1 MPRSCFPNSGEQK
14 KTNGKRMKENF
25 MERTELEK
33 RKPIFDNRAIFLL
46 LWPVLIEQTLAST
59 VGIADTIMVS
69 SVGDAAVSAVG
80 LIDTINNMFIQ
91 IFTAIATGTTVV
103 VAQLSG
109 RRDTDGIHKTVGQS
123 SALMTMIMTLIG
135 LIVILFGAPIFDL
148 LYPKVET
155 AVRSDA
161 LLYFRMTGA
170 SYPFFALMI
179 ILTGIFRGSGN
190 TRTPMRISL
199 WVNVINIVLNAV
211 FIYGL
216 HMGVVGAAL
225 ATLIA
230 RMVGTLMMVAA
241 TLRKYGRYVFRW
253 KNLRFT
259 GRILKPVLNISLP
272 SGLDTALF
280 QGGRLIVSIFVARMA
295 TAAISANT
303 VAGSMFGLICIP
315 GNSFHVVATTVAGQ
329 CYGAGKRCEAR
340 RNLMKCTLI
349 AVGMLAALSVALY
362 WVAPYLVSAYRPSA
376 EAKPIAVSIV
386 RLYLVMIPLSWPT
399 AFVTAGGLRAV
410 DDVRFVTL
418 VSIPSMWIVRVIGA
432 WVLGVR
438 LNMGP
443 FGLNLAM
450 GLDWVVR
457 SFFYIPRILTLKR
470 LKTDAEPKNVKSA
483 ESDV

>member
-1 MPRSCFPNSGEQK
+1 
-14 KTNGKRMKENF
+14 
-25 MERTELEK
+25 MERTELE
-33 RKPIFDNRAIFLL
+33 RRQPIFTNKAIFLL

-59 VGIADTIMVS
+59 VGIADTVMVS
-69 SVGDAAVSAVG
+69 SAGDAAVSAVG

-91 IFTAIATGTTVV
+91 IFTAIATGATVV
-103 VAQLSG
+103 IAQLSG
-109 RRDTDGIHKTVGQS
+109 RRDDDGIHKTVGQS
-123 SALMTMIMTLIG
+123 SALMTLVMTLIG
-135 LIVILFGAPIFDL
+135 LSVILFGAQIFDL
-148 LYPKVET
+148 LYPKVEGT
-155 AVRSDA
+155 VRTNA
-161 LLYFRMTGA
+161 LVYFRITGA

-199 WVNVINIVLNAV
+199 WVNIINIVLNAV
-211 FIYGL
+211 FIYGFS
-216 HMGVVGAAL
+216 MGVGGAAL

-230 RMVGTLMMVAA
+230 RIAGAVMMVLA
-241 TLRKYGRYVFRW
+241 TLQKYGRSVFQW
-253 KNLRFT
+253 NNLRLS

-280 QGGRLIVSIFVARMA
+280 QGGRLIVSIFVAQMA

-303 VAGSMFGLICIP
+303 IAGSMFGLICIP
-315 GNSFHVVATTVAGQ
+315 GNSFNVVATTVAGQ
-329 CYGAGKRCEAR
+329 CYGAGARREAR
-340 RNLMKCTLI
+340 HNLLKCTLI
-349 AVGMLAALSVALY
+349 AVAMLAGLSVILY
-362 WVAPYLVSAYRPSA
+362 WIVPYIVLAYQPSA

-410 DDVRFVTL
+410 DDVKFTTM
-418 VSIPSMWIVRVIGA
+418 VSIPSMWIIRVVGA
-432 WVLGVR
+432 WVLGVK

-457 SFFYIPRILTLKR
+457 TCFYIPRILTLKR
-470 LKTDAEPKNVKSA
+470 LKTDVEPEIVKSPGV
-483 ESDV
+483 EV

>member
-1 MPRSCFPNSGEQK
+1 
-14 KTNGKRMKENF
+14 MKENF

-59 VGIADTIMVS
+59 VGIADTIMGS

-103 VAQLSG
+103 IAQLSG
-109 RRDTDGIHKTVGQS
+109 RRDDDGIHKTVGQS
-123 SALMTMIMTLIG
+123 SALMTLIMTLIG
-135 LIVILFGAPIFDL
+135 LMVILFGAPIFDL

-161 LLYFRMTGA
+161 LVYFKVTGA

-190 TRTPMRISL
+190 TRTPMLISL
-199 WVNVINIVLNAV
+199 WVNIINIALNAV
-211 FIYGL
+211 FIYGF
-216 HMGVVGAAL
+216 HMGVAGAAI

-230 RMVGTLMMVAA
+230 RIVGTLMMVAA
-241 TLRKYGRYVFRW
+241 TLHKYGRYVFRW
-253 KNLRFT
+253 ENLRFT

-303 VAGSMFGLICIP
+303 IAGSMFGLICIP
-315 GNSFHVVATTVAGQ
+315 GNSFNVVATTVAGQ
-329 CYGAGKRCEAR
+329 CYGAGERREAR

-349 AVGMLAALSVALY
+349 AVAMLAGLSVALY
-362 WVAPYLVSAYRPSA
+362 WFAPYLVSAYQPSA

-410 DDVRFVTL
+410 DDVKFVTM
-418 VSIPSMWIVRVIGA
+418 VSIPSMWIVRVVGA
-432 WVLGVR
+432 WLLGVK

-457 SFFYIPRILTLKR
+457 SAFYIPRILTLKR
-470 LKTDAEPKNVKSA
+470 LKTDAEPEIAKSA
-483 ESDV
+483 EPDV